1 MRPDHEYPSHLELR
15 LTATDSGGLT
25 HTVSVQLNPMT
36 VVLNFASV
44 PSGLQLAVNGVSTAT
59 PFSRTVIVGSTSSVS
74 ATSPQLLGGTTYV
87 PELVGWW
94 SAGTQHRRARKHRD
108 AHRDLPPSATPP
120 SNTGLPS
127 ISGPPKGL
135 QLATA
140 GRGQVRAAMTFEYEW
155 QRCASNGSSC
165 TAISGATANMYTPTS
180 ADVGSRLRCTV
191 IATNTVGS
199 NSATSIRT
207 GVVKR
212 ARLPGLAGAS
222 VR

>member
-1 MRPDHEYPSHLELR
+1 
-15 LTATDSGGLT
+15 
-25 HTVSVQLNPMT
+25 MT

-74 ATSPQLLGGTTYV
+74 ATSPQLLGGTTYTF
-87 PELVGWW
+87 LSW
-94 SAGTQHRRARKHRD
+94 SDGGPQ
-108 AHRDLPPSATPP
+108 AHNIVAPASTATHTATYAASATPP

-127 ISGPPKGL
+127 ISGPPREGL
-135 QLATA
+135 QLTVSSGTWA
-140 GRGQVRAAMTFEYEW
+140 GSLPMTFEYEW

-199 NSATSIRT
+199 NSATSIQT